1 MKSELQ
7 EATPL
12 LRILRYWDALKEDG
26 VKDRVSIRVM
36 EGMIYSLMDD
46 EEFYEEQGCRRAI
59 NILTVDWDLLRSV
72 ALIDEDEKLNW
83 GSRILKI
90 DRTPEQQE
98 RFTIAIQQVDEALNR
113 LVDHLF
119 S

>member
-1 MKSELQ
+1 MKSELKQ
-7 EATPL
+7 AVSLE
-12 LRILRYWDALKEDG
+12 RILKYWDALKEDG

-59 NILTVDWDLLRSV
+59 NILTVDWDLLRGA

-90 DRTPEQQE
+90 DRTPEQEE
-98 RFTIAIQQVDEALNR
+98 RFTIAIKQVDEALNR
-113 LVDHLF
+113 IVDNLF

>member
-1 MKSELQ
+1 MKSELKQ
-7 EATPL
+7 AVSLE
-12 LRILRYWDALKEDG
+12 RILKYWNALKEDG

-46 EEFYEEQGCRRAI
+46 EDFYEEKGCRRAI
-59 NILTVDWDLLRSV
+59 NILTVDWDILRGAALL
-72 ALIDEDEKLNW
+72 DEDEKLNW
-83 GSRILKI
+83 SSRILKI
-90 DRTPEQQE
+90 DRTPDKEE
-98 RFTIAIQQVDEALNR
+98 RFTIAIKQVDEALNR